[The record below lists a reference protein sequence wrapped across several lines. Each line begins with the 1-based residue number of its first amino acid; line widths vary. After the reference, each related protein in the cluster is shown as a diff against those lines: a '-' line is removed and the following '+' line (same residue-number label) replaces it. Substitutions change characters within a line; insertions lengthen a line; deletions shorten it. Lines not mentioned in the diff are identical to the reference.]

1 MQMKANNTLT
11 VAPFLLK
18 TVGGLLVLASLV
30 EYILLFFPPAVSDA
44 KLLDQYWKID
54 FWNQLVNSGVVPLVG
69 MLLIFAG
76 YWMNTTLNLQQ
87 NRPTWKDLRLWVSLL
102 ATTLGIAYFVTIKL
116 YLTNVDLVKGDSLK
130 NIDAKAVVEK
140 GRVDKQLEQINAQLA
155 QYQKVAQDKP
165 RLEQEIAKITQQI
178 NSGQVQGAQLEQ
190 LNNARANLE
199 SLKNNSQVLEQTT
212 KQAKE
217 AGEKEKARIDTEQTK
232 AKSITANN
240 AILSAT
246 KTGLKSL
253 VLAIAYTVIGWF
265 GLRNVLT
272 NSGNSVEKWE

>member
-1 MQMKANNTLT
+1 MKANNTLT

-87 NRPTWKDLRLWVSLL
+87 NRAAWKDLRLWVSLL
-102 ATTLGIAYFVTIKL
+102 ATILGIAYLVTIPL
-116 YLTNVDLVKGDSLK
+116 YLTNVNLVKEDSLK

-140 GRVDKQLEQINAQLA
+140 ERVKKQLDQINAQLA

-165 RLEQEIAKITQQI
+165 RLEQEIARITQQI
-178 NSGQVQGAQLEQ
+178 NSGQFQGAQLEQ
-190 LNNARANLE
+190 LNNTRANLE

-217 AGEKEKARIDTEQTK
+217 AGEKEQARIDTEQKK

-246 KTGLKSL
+246 KTDLKSL
-253 VLAIAYTVIGWF
+253 VLAIAHTLIGWF

-272 NSGNSVEKWE
+272 NSGNTVEKWE